1 MNIEGGEALSER
13 LVEDLM
19 SLWRILRGVTNPMK
33 RGEITPQQ
41 YWLLRQLWREGPM
54 SIGEIARSL
63 GITQGSATSACQRL
77 ERAGMVRRERQAE
90 DERVV
95 LVELT
100 EKGREQYEGWKR
112 RRREVLSGL
121 VSVLDEGEKRE
132 LSRLIER
139 VLEAAEERV
148 EEDRR

>member
-1 MNIEGGEALSER
+1 MSVEREEEISER

-19 SLWRILRGVTNPMK
+19 SLWRILRGVTNPVR

-54 SIGEIARSL
+54 SIGEVARVL

-77 ERAGMVRRERQAE
+77 ERAGMVRRERRVD

-95 LVELT
+95 MVELT
-100 EKGREQYEGWKR
+100 EKGREQYRGWRR

-121 VSVLDEGEKRE
+121 VSVLDREEQME

-139 VLEAAEERV
+139 VLEAAEA
-148 EEDRR
+148 D

>member
-1 MNIEGGEALSER
+1 
-13 LVEDLM
+13 M